1 MMRSLL
7 LLRPKP
13 PAIKPPFALNRKG
26 DRLGG
31 KVTPSSHNGDPQSTA
46 GQKKKKK
53 APCGAEKVTIA
64 GERESDKSAARER
77 RQRVI
82 YVSSE
87 RSGNWE

>member
-46 GQKKKKK
+46 GPKKKKK
-53 APCGAEKVTIA
+53 KLRVG
-64 GERESDKSAARER
+64 
-77 RQRVI
+77 QRK
-82 YVSSE
+82 
-87 RSGNWE
+87 